1 MHACD
6 GDYSVQQA
14 SQSTRSL
21 YFCRRQSLQ
30 STDGGSLPCLCS
42 TLSTVKGSQG
52 CRSAKACL
60 EKEGAMST
68 FLSYSVFALT
78 FTTLIMRRIRVISS
92 NSLSI
97 IVKLHVPFL
106 RLVLLA
112 LIWEPTAQ
120 PPVPGSV
127 MARAARLVLIGPPRT
142 GFRRCRRRLRRDTPK
157 LGNKSPQ
164 ASSAQLSRTREPTF
178 ELVFS

>member
-1 MHACD
+1 M
-6 GDYSVQQA
+6 
-14 SQSTRSL
+14 
-21 YFCRRQSLQ
+21 
-30 STDGGSLPCLCS
+30 
-42 TLSTVKGSQG
+42 
-52 CRSAKACL
+52 
-60 EKEGAMST
+60 
-68 FLSYSVFALT
+68 FLSSSVFALT

-164 ASSAQLSRTREPTF
+164 ASSAQLSRTRAPTF

>member
-1 MHACD
+1 MQAQR
-6 GDYSVQQA
+6 GKA
-14 SQSTRSL
+14 SQRLCTCTVELCMLAMVITLCSRRVSQPVLSVSAGGSL
-21 YFCRRQSLQ
+21 YSRPME
-30 STDGGSLPCLCS
+30 SLPCLCS
-42 TLSTVKGSQG
+42 TLSTVSVRMQV
-52 CRSAKACL
+52 CRCAKAGL
-60 EKEGAMST
+60 EKEGAVSR

-112 LIWEPTAQ
+112 LIWGPTAQ

-157 LGNKSPQ
+157 HLPHN
-164 ASSAQLSRTREPTF
+164 
-178 ELVFS
+178 

>member
-1 MHACD
+1 M
-6 GDYSVQQA
+6 
-14 SQSTRSL
+14 
-21 YFCRRQSLQ
+21 
-30 STDGGSLPCLCS
+30 
-42 TLSTVKGSQG
+42 
-52 CRSAKACL
+52 
-60 EKEGAMST
+60 
-68 FLSYSVFALT
+68 FLSSSVFALT

-97 IVKLHVPFL
+97 IVKLHFPFL

-127 MARAARLVLIGPPRT
+127 MARAARLVLIGP
-142 GFRRCRRRLRRDTPK
+142 RRRRRLRRDTPK

-164 ASSAQLSRTREPTF
+164 ASSAQLSRTRAPTF